1 MKKQYQAAN
10 VGWNQKKKIKEMKE
24 KDARYLVVSTDT
36 KEIVGFLYF
45 QFSTEM
51 DMKDVEYPVFYMY
64 V

>member
-10 VGWNQKKKIKEMKE
+10 CGWNQKKKIKEMKE
-24 KDARYLVVSTDT
+24 KDARYLVVTTDA
-36 KEIVGFLYF
+36 KEVVGFLYF

-51 DMKDVEYPVFYMY
+51 DMKDVEYPVFY